1 MRVRAA
7 KSRTPKEGQM
17 QSEMNGSTTPPL
29 TATNGRAIKFTP
41 ERLDQIK
48 NLVERGLN
56 RVQIAE
62 TIGVTLGSLQ
72 VTCSRLGISLRRRRM
87 PMIPPHAA
95 MITAPAVRPLP
106 DLRPAI
112 PKPPEHDNSVNAQ
125 PATFALQVRYQG
137 RERTIALPLSQNLL
151 GALAME
157 AHFANMSIGEM
168 LVKLITTAIKP

>member
-1 MRVRAA
+1 
-7 KSRTPKEGQM
+7 M
-17 QSEMNGSTTPPL
+17 QSEMNGSTKPQL
-29 TATNGRAIKFTP
+29 TTTNGRAIKFTP
-41 ERLDQIK
+41 ERLEQIK

-56 RVQIAE
+56 RQQIAE

-87 PMIPPHAA
+87 PMIELRDTA
-95 MITAPAVRPLP
+95 MATASVVQLP
-106 DLRPAI
+106 SDLRPAI

-125 PATFALQVRYQG
+125 RANFALQIQYQG

-157 AHFANMSIGEM
+157 AHFANLTIGETI
-168 LVKLITTAIKP
+168 VKLIAKAINALDKI